1 MDFLKKLL
9 YNDVPE
15 AEQPLR
21 QERVAPLVTN
31 ETQAQPI
38 MFQDSGS
45 NAGNIFAA
53 PTQTPVISDEE
64 KQKWQNYFSK
74 LYSETRSINKEYDQF
89 LTNIDTVTETDPTL
103 PDANRFRFAFNFT
116 KKAGITK
123 EALIASA
130 NAASQAVEHDRDA
143 VFDKDI
149 QKKNAAIEG
158 NNKLILDKR
167 NQIQTLMDE
176 IKQLESDNQS
186 TKEKIAVRTTCY
198 NTFSAH
204 LLAKIKNDIAGIMNF
219 LI

>member
-15 AEQPLR
+15 EEQPLR
-21 QERVAPLVTN
+21 QEKVAPLVTN
-31 ETQAQPI
+31 DTQPQPI
-38 MFQDSGS
+38 VYQDSG
-45 NAGNIFAA
+45 NNMFATPIQA
-53 PTQTPVISDEE
+53 PVISDEE
-64 KQKWQNYFSK
+64 KQKWQNYFEK
-74 LYSETRSINKEYDQF
+74 LYSETRSTNKEYDVF
-89 LTNIDTVTETDPTL
+89 LTNIDTVAETDPTL

-123 EALIASA
+123 DALIASA
-130 NAASQAVEHDRDA
+130 NAASQAVEHDRNT

-158 NNKLILDKR
+158 NNKLILDKK

-176 IKQLESDNQS
+176 IKQLETENQT

-204 LLAKIKNDIAGIMNF
+204 LIAKIKNDIAGIMNF